1 MTIKRREIVE
11 IFNVLS
17 KMKDRK
23 GLPVD
28 FIYTMAKNRK
38 LLREEI
44 DILREVERKPSEYMN
59 YLSEKLRLDIKF
71 SKRDKDGNP
80 IKKGNSYL
88 IEENR
93 AEDYDNALNELV
105 EKYEDVIEET
115 TEKQKELEELLAG
128 EIDINF
134 ELLERE
140 KFPEDI
146 TIEEMEVLL
155 VFEKPTTKKTTKRKS
170 TK

>member
-1 MTIKRREIVE
+1 MIIKRKEIVE
-11 IFNVLS
+11 IFNMLS

-23 GLPVD
+23 GLPID
-28 FIYTMAKNRK
+28 FIYTMAKNKK

-44 DILREVERKPSEYMN
+44 DILREVERKPTEYMN

-80 IKKGNSYL
+80 LKRGNGYL
-88 IEENR
+88 IDENR
-93 AEDYDNALNELV
+93 TEDYDNALNELV

-115 TEKQKELEELLAG
+115 TEKQKELEELLDG
-128 EIDINF
+128 EIDIDF
-134 ELLERE
+134 ELLEKE

-146 TIEEMEVLL
+146 TIEEMETLL
-155 VFEKPTTKKTTKRKS
+155 IFEKPIKKTARKKS
-170 TK
+170 TNK